1 MFGLSLPT
9 VPFLPFLSGRS
20 SSVGN
25 EPLVLDHDSV
35 EEIGRELD
43 ALREQTLAS
52 LGDEDREYLYRII
65 RRSADSRSPVAVC
78 SSSDSSRPHG
88 SPVSRR

>member
-20 SSVGN
+20 SSAEN
-25 EPLVLDHDSV
+25 EPLVLDCDSV

-43 ALREQTLAS
+43 ALRE
-52 LGDEDREYLYRII
+52 
-65 RRSADSRSPVAVC
+65 
-78 SSSDSSRPHG
+78 
-88 SPVSRR
+88 